1 MRRIHIA
8 MLALGLVGVL
18 GVTLSQTA
26 AQPVPAGGVKAPVTG
41 PTVPVLPP
49 TPGPTG
55 GLPDIVV
62 PPADKGPEIKLPP
75 TLPEVALPPAAGG
88 PEVPLPVGSPPTV
101 APPVVTPPA
110 TRFAGSS
117 MRPGEWDV
125 SGQHAADP
133 VTKPSAPALPP
144 APTTDVKPPVI
155 STRPVDGPPPVIKTG
170 LPEAKPEAKKPAFAD
185 PAPIAA
191 PAVTPTSAPA
201 APALKRANPNIILET
216 VVPDAVPLGKDVSYE
231 IVVKNAGSLP
241 VSGVRV
247 EEELPAGAR
256 YLGGEPLAE
265 VTPGALGWTLGEL
278 AAGAERRLKVNAK
291 PAGEGDFKTSPKVT
305 FTAAAGNT
313 IKITRPK
320 ITASITGPEAV
331 LINDEAAFVIQVKN
345 EGTGPAHKVKIHVAL
360 PNGLRHPQQR
370 DGSPVEAELPI
381 LAPGETK
388 SVTLKTKALEAGQ
401 QSCEL
406 TVIADACG
414 AVTSKAVTTIQK
426 PMLEARIVSPGKA
439 MVRGEPT
446 FTLEVANPGNA
457 PTPNVQAAVSFPEGL
472 EFVSAS
478 DGGNYEP
485 GSRTITW
492 NLGAQPAGG
501 KKPLTFK
508 LRAGVHGKLEV
519 RAMAGAPPVLKG
531 DKPLVARST
540 AEVEVEGVPAVG
552 FEVVNVDNPAEV
564 GKEVT
569 YEIRI
574 TNQGTRPLTNL
585 KLAAVLSEGLTVTEV
600 TGPAKH
606 ALSGQ
611 TVGFEPLARLAVK
624 ADVVIR
630 LKAKGTTAG
639 DLRCKVQLSCDQLKQ
654 PVFKEESTVFFSSGQ

>member
-1 MRRIHIA
+1 
-8 MLALGLVGVL
+8 
-18 GVTLSQTA
+18 
-26 AQPVPAGGVKAPVTG
+26 
-41 PTVPVLPP
+41 
-49 TPGPTG
+49 
-55 GLPDIVV
+55 
-62 PPADKGPEIKLPP
+62 
-75 TLPEVALPPAAGG
+75 
-88 PEVPLPVGSPPTV
+88 
-101 APPVVTPPA
+101 
-110 TRFAGSS
+110 
-117 MRPGEWDV
+117 
-125 SGQHAADP
+125 
-133 VTKPSAPALPP
+133 
-144 APTTDVKPPVI
+144 
-155 STRPVDGPPPVIKTG
+155 
-170 LPEAKPEAKKPAFAD
+170 
-185 PAPIAA
+185 
-191 PAVTPTSAPA
+191 
-201 APALKRANPNIILET
+201 
-216 VVPDAVPLGKDVSYE
+216 
-231 IVVKNAGSLP
+231 
-241 VSGVRV
+241 
-247 EEELPAGAR
+247 
-256 YLGGEPLAE
+256 
-265 VTPGALGWTLGEL
+265 VTPGALGWNLGEM
-278 AAGAERRLKVNAK
+278 APGSERRLKVNAK

-345 EGTGPAHKVKIHVAL
+345 DGTGPAHKVKIHVNL
-360 PNGLRHPQQR
+360 PVGLRHPQQR
-370 DGSPVEAELPI
+370 DGSPVEAELAV

-388 SVTLKTKALEAGQ
+388 SVTLKAKALEAGS

-406 TVIADACG
+406 TVLADACG
-414 AVTSKAVTTIQK
+414 AVTSKAMTTVQK

-519 RAMAGAPPVLKG
+519 RGVAAAPVKSG
-531 DKPLVARST
+531 DKPLDSRST
-540 AEVEVEGVPAVG
+540 AVLEVEGVPAVG

-585 KLAAVLSEGLTVTEV
+585 KLAAVLSEGLTVTGV

-630 LKAKGTTAG
+630 LKAKGATAG

-654 PVFKEESTVFFSSGQ
+654 PVFKEESTTFYPQ

>member
-18 GVTLSQTA
+18 GVTLAQTA
-26 AQPVPAGGVKAPVTG
+26 AQPAPVVKAPVTG
-41 PTVPVLPP
+41 PSVPPLPS
-49 TPGPTG
+49 GS
-55 GLPDIVV
+55 GLPDIVL
-62 PPADKGPEIKLPP
+62 PPADRGPEIQLPP
-75 TLPEVALPPAAGG
+75 TLPEVVMPPMAPSAETKPAVAPLATKPELPPAPMG
-88 PEVPLPVGSPPTV
+88 EVKPPTI
-101 APPVVTPPA
+101 T
-110 TRFAGSS
+110 S
-117 MRPGEWDV
+117 
-125 SGQHAADP
+125 
-133 VTKPSAPALPP
+133 KPSAP
-144 APTTDVKPPVI
+144 
-155 STRPVDGPPPVIKTG
+155 SPVIKTG
-170 LPEAKPEAKKPAFAD
+170 LPETTKPAFAD

-191 PAVTPTSAPA
+191 PMVTATPAPA
-201 APALKRANPNIILET
+201 VAAPKRANPNIVLET
-216 VVPDAVPLGKDVSYE
+216 VVPDSVQLGKDISYE
-231 IVVKNAGSLP
+231 IVVKNAGSLQ
-241 VSGVRV
+241 VSGVKV

-265 VTPGALGWTLGEL
+265 VTPGALGWNLGDM
-278 AAGAERRLKVNAK
+278 AAGTERRLKVNAK
-291 PAGEGDFKTSPKVT
+291 PAGEGDFRTSPKVT
-305 FTAAAGNT
+305 FTAAAGNAV
-313 IKITRPK
+313 KITRPK

-360 PNGLRHPQQR
+360 PAGLKHPQQR
-370 DGSPVEAELPI
+370 DGSPVEAELAA

-388 SVTLKTKALEAGQ
+388 SVTLKTKALEAGT

-406 TVIADACG
+406 TVLAEACG
-414 AVTSKAVTTIQK
+414 AITSKAVTTVQK

-519 RAMAGAPPVLKG
+519 RGVAAAAIKSGE
-531 DKPLVARST
+531 KPLEARST
-540 AEVEVEGVPAVG
+540 AMLEVEGVPAVG

-564 GKEVT
+564 GKEVS

-585 KLAAVLSEGLTVTEV
+585 KLAAVMSEGLTVTGV

-611 TVGFEPLARLAVK
+611 TVGFEPIARLAVK

-654 PVFKEESTVFFSSGQ
+654 PVFKEESTVFYSSGQ

>member
-8 MLALGLVGVL
+8 MVALGLVGVL
-18 GVTLSQTA
+18 GVTLAQTA
-26 AQPVPAGGVKAPVTG
+26 AQPAPGVQTPVSGPAVPS
-41 PTVPVLPP
+41 LPP
-49 TPGPTG
+49 TA

-62 PPADKGPEIKLPP
+62 PPADRGPEIKLPP
-75 TLPEVALPPAAGG
+75 TLPDVVMPPPAMP
-88 PEVPLPVGSPPTV
+88 PEL
-101 APPVVTPPA
+101 APPKVTPP
-110 TRFAGSS
+110 T
-117 MRPGEWDV
+117 
-125 SGQHAADP
+125 
-133 VTKPSAPALPP
+133 TKPMAPV
-144 APTTDVKPPVI
+144 PTAEVKPPTI
-155 STRPVDGPPPVIKTG
+155 TTKPTAGPAPVIKTG
-170 LPEAKPEAKKPAFAD
+170 VPEEKPKPVFAD
-185 PAPIAA
+185 PTPIVA
-191 PAVTPTSAPA
+191 PAVSPTTTPA
-201 APALKRANPNIILET
+201 APAPKRANPNIVLET

-231 IVVKNAGSLP
+231 IVVRNAGSLP

-247 EEELPAGAR
+247 EEELPSGAR

-265 VTPGALGWTLGEL
+265 VTPGALGWTLGEM
-278 AAGAERRLKVNAK
+278 APGAERRLKVNAK
-291 PAGEGDFKTSPKVT
+291 PAGEGDFRTSPKVT

-345 EGTGPAHKVKIHVAL
+345 EGTGPAHKVKIHVNL
-360 PNGLRHPQQR
+360 PAGLKHPQQR
-370 DGSPVEAELPI
+370 DGSPVEAELPV

-388 SVTLKTKALEAGQ
+388 SVTLKVKALEAGS

-406 TVIADACG
+406 TVLAEACG
-414 AVTSKAVTTIQK
+414 AITSKAMTTVQK

-519 RAMAGAPPVLKG
+519 RAMAGSPPARSG

-540 AEVEVEGVPAVG
+540 AELEVEGVPAVG

-585 KLAAVLSEGLTVTEV
+585 KLAAVLSEGLTVTGV
-600 TGPAKH
+600 TGPARH

-624 ADVVIR
+624 ADVVVR

-654 PVFKEESTVFFSSGQ
+654 PVGKEESTVFFAP

>member
-1 MRRIHIA
+1 M
-8 MLALGLVGVL
+8 
-18 GVTLSQTA
+18 
-26 AQPVPAGGVKAPVTG
+26 
-41 PTVPVLPP
+41 
-49 TPGPTG
+49 
-55 GLPDIVV
+55 
-62 PPADKGPEIKLPP
+62 
-75 TLPEVALPPAAGG
+75 
-88 PEVPLPVGSPPTV
+88 
-101 APPVVTPPA
+101 
-110 TRFAGSS
+110 
-117 MRPGEWDV
+117 
-125 SGQHAADP
+125 
-133 VTKPSAPALPP
+133 
-144 APTTDVKPPVI
+144 
-155 STRPVDGPPPVIKTG
+155 
-170 LPEAKPEAKKPAFAD
+170 
-185 PAPIAA
+185 
-191 PAVTPTSAPA
+191 
-201 APALKRANPNIILET
+201 LET

-231 IVVKNAGSLP
+231 IVVKNAGSQS
-241 VSGVRV
+241 VSGVKV
-247 EEELPAGAR
+247 EDELPAGAR

-265 VTPGALGWTLGEL
+265 VTPAALGWTLGEL
-278 AAGAERRLKVNAK
+278 APGAERRIKVNAK
-291 PAGEGDFKTSPKVT
+291 PAGEGDFRTSPKVT

-345 EGTGPAHKVKIHVAL
+345 EGTGPAHKVKIHVSL
-360 PNGLRHPQQR
+360 PAGLRHPQQR
-370 DGSPVEAELPI
+370 DGSPVEAELAA

-388 SVTLKTKALEAGQ
+388 SVTLKAKALEAGP

-406 TVIADACG
+406 TVLAEACG
-414 AVTSKAVTTIQK
+414 AVTSKANTTVQK
-426 PMLEARIVSPGKA
+426 PMLEARLVSPGRA

-492 NLGAQPAGG
+492 NLGAEPAGG

-519 RAMAGAPPVLKG
+519 RGVAAAPVKSG
-531 DKPLVARST
+531 EKPLDSRST
-540 AEVEVEGVPAVG
+540 AVLEVEGVPAVG

-585 KLAAVLSEGLTVTEV
+585 KLAAVIVGRPDGDRGDRAGQARPERADRRVRAGRPTGGQGRRGHPDEGQGDDGRGPAVQGATLLRPAQAASLQGGEHHLLPAVGGRLVGIGTGASGRGVSEVNCGLT
-600 TGPAKH
+600 
-606 ALSGQ
+606 S
-611 TVGFEPLARLAVK
+611 
-624 ADVVIR
+624 
-630 LKAKGTTAG
+630 
-639 DLRCKVQLSCDQLKQ
+639 DL
-654 PVFKEESTVFFSSGQ
+654 

>member
-1 MRRIHIA
+1 VRRIHIA
-8 MLALGLVGVL
+8 MVALGLVGVL
-18 GVTLSQTA
+18 GVTLAQTA
-26 AQPVPAGGVKAPVTG
+26 AQPAPSPFGGKALVTG
-41 PTVPVLPP
+41 PSIPP
-49 TPGPTG
+49 IPPAAAGSG
-55 GLPDIVV
+55 SLPDIVL
-62 PPADKGPEIKLPP
+62 PPADHGPEINLPP
-75 TLPEVALPPAAGG
+75 TLPDVVMPPMA
-88 PEVPLPVGSPPTV
+88 
-101 APPVVTPPA
+101 TPPA
-110 TRFAGSS
+110 T
-117 MRPGEWDV
+117 
-125 SGQHAADP
+125 
-133 VTKPSAPALPP
+133 TKPQQP
-144 APTTDVKPPVI
+144 APVIGSKPVA
-155 STRPVDGPPPVIKTG
+155 GPAPVIKAGT
-170 LPEAKPEAKKPAFAD
+170 PEQAKPAFAD

-191 PAVTPTSAPA
+191 PAVAPA
-201 APALKRANPNIILET
+201 PPAPAPAPPRATPNVVLEA

-231 IVVKNAGSLP
+231 IVVKNTGPTA
-241 VSGVRV
+241 VTGVKV
-247 EEELPAGAR
+247 EEELPRGAR

-265 VTPGALGWTLGEL
+265 VTPSALGWSLGEL
-278 AAGAERRLKVNAK
+278 AAGAEKHLKVNVK
-291 PAGEGDFKTSPKVT
+291 PAGEGDYHTSPRVT

-313 IKITRPK
+313 IKVTRPK
-320 ITASITGPEAV
+320 LVASVTGPEAV

-360 PNGLRHPQQR
+360 PAGLKHPQQR
-370 DGSPVEAELPI
+370 DGSPVEAELPT
-381 LAPGETK
+381 LAAGETK
-388 SVTLKTKALEAGQ
+388 SVTLKTKALEAGPQ
-401 QSCEL
+401 ACEL

-414 AVTSKAVTTIQK
+414 AVTAKAVTTVQK
-426 PMLEARIVSPGKA
+426 PMLEARLVSPGKA

-485 GSRTITW
+485 GGRTITW

-508 LRAGVHGKLEV
+508 LRTGVHGKLEV
-519 RAMAGAPPVLKG
+519 RAVAASSAKTG
-531 DKPLVARST
+531 DKPLDARST
-540 AEVEVEGVPAVG
+540 AMLEVEGVAAIG

-569 YEIRI
+569 YEVRI
-574 TNQGTRPLTNL
+574 LNQGTRPLTNI
-585 KLAAVLSEGLTVTEV
+585 KLAAVLSEGLTVVGV

-611 TVGFEPLARLAVK
+611 TVGFEPVPRLAVK

-630 LKAKGTTAG
+630 LKARGTTAG

-654 PVFKEESTVFFSSGQ
+654 PVFKEESTVFFTP